1 MRRIFRRGPGLLVC
15 LCLLVPSAAP
25 GQQKKLFWRAMDVR
39 ARLDAEGRLHVTELQ
54 AMVFTGDWNGGERIF
69 RVGQGQSLKLESV
82 ARVDPATGE
91 KKTLAEGDLS
101 EVDHYGWKD
110 PRTLR
115 WRSRGHSDPE
125 FAGTEIDYE
134 IAYTLSGVL
143 LRQGD
148 SYVLDH
154 DFAFPDRV
162 GSIEKFSLD
171 LELDPVWQPQKPWP
185 GRLTRGRLPPGQG
198 VVVTLPLSYRGA
210 ARPAVGRTGTTRGQ
224 RGAAFGALLAGVLV
238 LYAVFRRREASL
250 GRFAPLPPPEA
261 IDEAWL
267 EKNVFSLLPEE
278 VGALWD
284 ESIGAPEVAAVLARL
299 TAEKKIET
307 DVEGKKLTLRR
318 LVPVDHFSGYD
329 KTLIEA
335 LFFGGSETDTDRIK
349 AHYRSKGFD
358 PAAKI
363 KPGLESKLAQHPDFQ
378 DTMPRPPRWPTAMLL
393 GSGALVLVLLAVTKK
408 EDPGTIVGQMIFHAI
423 VYAISVP
430 MAYVLRKRV
439 ARLDLHAPA
448 LLWAPLLFL
457 YYSYRGI
464 AGGGQAGLTYLI
476 GLLLLRLGIV
486 NNIFNVA
493 KTREGP
499 KKTARRKLLTAAREF
514 FKRELASRQPN
525 LHDRWYPYVIA
536 FGLGKAA
543 DRWFHAYGAPTAA
556 LAAGRGDSGSS
567 ASTSSSGSSGSWTGG
582 GGSFG
587 GAGASASWAAAAGA
601 IASGVASPSSGGS
614 GGGGGGGGGGSSGGG
629 GGGGW

>member
-1 MRRIFRRGPGLLVC
+1 MRRILPRSSGLLVC
-15 LCLLVPSAAP
+15 LCLLVPRAAP
-25 GQQKKLFWRAMDVR
+25 AQQKKLFWRTMDVR
-39 ARLDAEGRLHVTELQ
+39 ARLDTDGRLHVTELQ
-54 AMVFTGDWNGGERIF
+54 AMVFTGDWNGGERTF
-69 RVGQGQSLKLESV
+69 RVGQGQSLQLESV

-91 KKTLAEGDLS
+91 KKTLSEGNLS
-101 EVDHYGWKD
+101 EVDHYGWSD
-110 PRTLR
+110 ARTLR
-115 WRSRGHSDPE
+115 WRSRLPSDPP
-125 FAGTEIDYE
+125 FSGTEIDYE
-134 IAYTLSGVL
+134 IAYTLFGVL
-143 LRQGD
+143 VRQGD

-171 LELDPVWQPQKPWP
+171 LELDPAWQPRRPWP
-185 GRLTRGRLPPGQG
+185 GHLARGPLPPGQG

-210 ARPAVGRTGTTRGQ
+210 ARPAVGKTGTTRVE
-224 RGAAFGALLAGVLV
+224 RGAAFATLLAGVLL
-238 LYAVFRRREASL
+238 LYAAFRRREASL
-250 GRFAPLPPPEA
+250 GRFAPLPSPEA

-267 EKNVFSLLPEE
+267 EKNVFSLRPEE

-307 DVEGKKLTLRR
+307 KVEGKKLTLRR
-318 LVPVDHFSGYD
+318 LVPVDHFSGYER
-329 KTLIEA
+329 TLIEA
-335 LFFGGSETDTDRIK
+335 LFFGGSDTDTERIK

-358 PAAKI
+358 PAEKI
-363 KPGLESKLAQHPDFQ
+363 KPGLESSLAQHPDFQ
-378 DTMPRPPRWPTAMLL
+378 DTMPRPPRWPTALL
-393 GSGALVLVLLAVTKK
+393 LAGGALILVLLAVTKK
-408 EDPGTIVGQMIFHAI
+408 EDSGTIIGQLIFHGI
-423 VYAISVP
+423 VYAIAVP
-430 MAYVLRKRV
+430 MAYVYRKRV

-457 YYSYRGI
+457 YYSYGGI
-464 AGGGQAGLTYLI
+464 AGAGQAGLAYLI

-514 FKRELASRQPN
+514 FKRELANRQPN

-543 DRWFHAYGAPTAA
+543 DRWFHAYGAPAV
-556 LAAGRGDSGSS
+556 AAGRADSGSS
-567 ASTSSSGSSGSWTGG
+567 ASSSSSGSSGSWTGG

-614 GGGGGGGGGGSSGGG
+614 GGGGGGGGGSSGGG